1 MNNQTRYI
9 ICFVLLLVLYYHHK
23 DKQQQAIPEIV
34 KPVPVVIIPEPAP
47 IPDNPRPQPKPAV
60 VPSDIIKD
68 NYDLAI
74 SCGKKLDKPILL
86 VFTAEWCGYC
96 RSLKKQLK
104 SIIPDHK
111 YVVCFLDID
120 NEINKK
126 LVDQF
131 KVKSLPTSIIID
143 QKQNKEIKR
152 NTGFL
157 KEAYKSWLN

>member
-1 MNNQTRYI
+1 MNNQTRYV
-9 ICFVLLLVLYYHHK
+9 ICFVLLLVLYYHHNN
-23 DKQQQAIPEIV
+23 KQQKIIPEVV
-34 KPVPVVIIPEPAP
+34 KPVPSVVIPEI
-47 IPDNPRPQPKPAV
+47 IPDVPKPKPV
-60 VPSDIIKD
+60 VPSDIIID
-68 NYDLAI
+68 NYELAI

-96 RSLKKQLK
+96 RSLKKELK

-120 NEINKK
+120 NETNKK